1 VYTMC
6 MARVNVYLPDDL
18 AEKAR
23 QARLNV
29 SALTQDAIRMTLA
42 LESTE
47 VWLGSLA
54 QLSPHAAT
62 HQAAVDA
69 LDAIRDEAPTQHG

>member
-1 VYTMC
+1 MYTMR

-18 AEKAR
+18 AEKAKR
-23 QARLNV
+23 AGLNV

-42 LESTE
+42 QDSTE

-54 QLSPHAAT
+54 QLPPHAAT
-62 HQAAVDA
+62 HQNAIEA
-69 LDAIRDEAPTQHG
+69 LDAIRDEAATRHG